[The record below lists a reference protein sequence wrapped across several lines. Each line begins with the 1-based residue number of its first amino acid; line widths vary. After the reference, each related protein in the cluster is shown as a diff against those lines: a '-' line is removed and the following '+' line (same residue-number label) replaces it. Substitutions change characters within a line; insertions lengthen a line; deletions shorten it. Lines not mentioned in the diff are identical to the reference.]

1 MELTFIRI
9 IQFILITV
17 VLMSTSVSA
26 DDAEVDVTV
35 NAPEYVSDDFEVTID
50 ITNVS
55 DLNGAQFDLVY
66 DPDVID
72 VLDVESGNIDDIEI
86 PISTWVHKDDDRIRV
101 MIWKFDVVDVGG
113 LCGSGYLAKITF
125 EIIGDTGDTSAIY
138 ISDEFTRKLSEAK
151 GADDIPANWFGD
163 TVTVGSLSST
173 SISAPTPTVDV
184 TSTPAQAATSIQSTQ
199 SGSLPIPKVV
209 KKEIPDTEVPGI
221 SQGGNESDILEML
234 RASNFIAIYAFIG
247 LLAVYYIISLIH

>member
-1 MELTFIRI
+1 MELTYTRVLR
-9 IQFILITV
+9 FILIAVILMPLV
-17 VLMSTSVSA
+17 VMA
-26 DDAEVDVTV
+26 EDDAGVNVTV

-86 PISTWVHKDDDRIRV
+86 PIVGERPMDDDRYRIIFQLDNAEKV
-101 MIWKFDVVDVGG
+101 S
-113 LCGSGYLAKITF
+113 GSGYIALIIF

-138 ISDEFTRKLSEAK
+138 ISDEFTRKLSEAT
-151 GADDIPANWFGD
+151 GADEIPANWFGD
-163 TVTVGSLSST
+163 TVTVGTLSSP
-173 SISAPTPTVDV
+173 SISAPTPTVNV
-184 TSTPAQAATSIQSTQ
+184 KSTPKQAATSIQSAQ
-199 SGSLPIPKVV
+199 SGPAPVPNAV
-209 KKEIPDTEVPGI
+209 KPDTEVPGI

-234 RASNFIAIYAFIG
+234 RASNFIAIYACIG
-247 LLAVYYIISLIH
+247 LLAVYYIISLIN